1 MIAQEFWRRSIL
13 RNLGGALACLIAL
26 PASAAEP
33 DRRSAND
40 FSGFFVGG
48 GVGLAWGSSS
58 WTALGPS
65 TDTASGK
72 LDYFQ
77 PFDAFRGTG
86 SHYISMQAG
95 RNVRLPSGIML
106 GIVTDLQ
113 APSTILGATNFA
125 SAAVGQ
131 ATVEEKVVLSGTV
144 RGRLG
149 VVHHD
154 RLWYGTAGYAWSFD
168 HITRAQVAGMPAGG
182 TAAPGLSETAHLFR
196 SGWVVGGGVEMPVA
210 ANWTA
215 NLEYLFTS
223 FGTQRVAFPS
233 AATVF
238 ASDLSLQSIR
248 LGLNYQFGPDAT
260 SIVPRSPATTEW
272 GVHAQTTYVHQH
284 VFPFRSPYTGTNSL
298 LPGQSR
304 QTWDATFYL
313 GWRPWR
319 DAEVWLNPEIDQGFG
334 LSNTLG
340 VAGFVSGEAYKVGA
354 VEPYARV
361 PRAFLRQT
369 INLDGATEAVEAA
382 PNQLKGAVRSNRVVV
397 TVGKFGVN
405 DIFDANKYS
414 HDPRVDFL
422 NWSLIDTGT
431 FDYAADAWGFT
442 YGAAVEWYAGS
453 WTFRAG
459 LFDLPTVPNSPVLD
473 PTFNQI
479 QWIGEI
485 ERRHEL
491 WGQAGKV
498 AITGFLTRSRMGR
511 FEDATSIARA
521 TGQPADISG
530 VRQYRGRAGIS
541 ANLEQQITRDI
552 DFFARAG
559 WADGNS
565 ESFAFT
571 DIDRTVAAGIV
582 VNGRSWGQ
590 SEHSIGLGGV
600 LNAISRPRQ
609 AYLDAGGLG
618 ILVGDGQLPRP
629 AAEQIFE
636 AYYSLPLSSWRLTVD
651 YQYVGNPAYNM
662 DRGPISIIGTRLRR
676 QF

>member
-1 MIAQEFWRRSIL
+1 MTARELWDSRI
-13 RNLGGALACLIAL
+13 LGGTFACLIVV
-26 PASAAEP
+26 PAIAAEP
-33 DRRSAND
+33 GQKPPAD
-40 FSGFFVGG
+40 FSGYFLGG
-48 GVGLAWGSSS
+48 GVGLAWGSST
-58 WTALGPS
+58 WTAHGPS
-65 TDTASGK
+65 TDMTSGQF
-72 LDYFQ
+72 DYFQ
-77 PFDAFRGTG
+77 SFDAFRGTG
-86 SHYISMQAG
+86 SHYISLHAG
-95 RNVRLPSGIML
+95 RNFRLSSGLML

-113 APSTILGATNFA
+113 APSKISDTANFA
-125 SAAVGQ
+125 SPAVGQ
-131 ATVEEKVVLSGTV
+131 GTFEEKVVLSGAV

-149 VVHHD
+149 IVQSD

-168 HITRAQVAGMPAGG
+168 HITRTQLAGTPAGG
-182 TAAPGLSETAHLFR
+182 TAPTGLSETRHLFR
-196 SGWVVGGGVEMPVA
+196 NGWVVGGGIETPVA

-223 FGTQRVAFPS
+223 FGTQRVTFPN
-233 AATVF
+233 AAQGF

-248 LGLNYQFGPDAT
+248 LSMSYQFGAEVASVVPKPPVAT
-260 SIVPRSPATTEW
+260 DWA
-272 GVHAQTTYVHQH
+272 VHAQTTYVHQYA
-284 VFPFRSPYTGTNSL
+284 FPFHSPYAGTNSFA
-298 LPGQSR
+298 PGQSR

-319 DAEVWLNPEIDQGFG
+319 DAEIWLNPEIDQGFG

-340 VAGFVSGEAYKVGA
+340 VAGFVSGEAYKLGA

-382 PNQLKGAVRSNRVVV
+382 PNQLKGTARSNRVVL
-397 TVGKFGVN
+397 TVGKFGVA

-442 YGAAVEWYAGS
+442 YGAAAEWYTGP

-459 LFDLPTVPNSPVLD
+459 LFDLPTVPNSTVLD
-473 PTFNQI
+473 PTFSQV

-485 ERRHEL
+485 ERRHEW
-491 WGQAGKV
+491 WGRPGKI
-498 AITGFLTRSRMGR
+498 AITGFLTRSRMGQ
-511 FEDATSIARA
+511 FHDATAIARA
-521 TGQPADISG
+521 TGEPADISG
-530 VRQYRGRAGIS
+530 VRQYRSRAGIGM
-541 ANLEQQITRDI
+541 NLEQQITPNI
-552 DFFARAG
+552 GMFARAG
-559 WADGNS
+559 WADGRS

-582 VNGRSWGQ
+582 VTGNSWGRPD
-590 SEHSIGLGGV
+590 HSIGVGGV
-600 LNAISRPRQ
+600 LNAISRERQ
-609 AYLDAGGLG
+609 AYLNAGGLG
-618 ILVGDGQLPRP
+618 ILVGDGQLSRP
-629 AAEQIFE
+629 AAEHIVE
-636 AYYSLPLSSWRLTVD
+636 VYYSLPVASWRLTVD

-662 DRGPISIIGTRLRR
+662 ERGPISVIGTRLRK